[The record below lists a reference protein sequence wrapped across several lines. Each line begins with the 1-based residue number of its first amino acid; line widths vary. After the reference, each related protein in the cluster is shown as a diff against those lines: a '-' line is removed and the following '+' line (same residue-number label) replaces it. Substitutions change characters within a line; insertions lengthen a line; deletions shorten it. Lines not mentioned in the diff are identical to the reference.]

1 MNTDSTNVLYQKIGV
16 TIEKLALDLLSK
28 NVGDRIQPISQ
39 YQEDFAVSRGTIQNA
54 IRYLEEA
61 GAVNLTHHGHQ
72 GTYIAGLDYGKLQ
85 ENCLRKG
92 LMGIMPLPYS
102 ATYEGFAT
110 AIYEQLKDLRF
121 NMAYARGAAGRIDLV
136 VSGAY
141 QFAVSS
147 QYAAEYAIDSGKEIE
162 VVLNFGTGSFLSQ
175 HVLLLR
181 DVTMDGIVDGMRV
194 AYDSDSLDQSKITQN
209 LVKGKKVELVG
220 IRTQQTIAALR
231 AGIIDAG
238 VWNYDDILENHHL
251 EELKVVFLDA
261 SEYNKLFST
270 AVLLVRKDGGYLKEV
285 LKKYINVKQ
294 TMEILEDVRNGRRT
308 PSY

>member
-54 IRYLEEA
+54 IRYLEKA

-209 LVKGKKVELVG
+209 LVKGKQVELVG

>member
-209 LVKGKKVELVG
+209 LVKGKQVELVG

-261 SEYNKLFST
+261 SEYNKMFST

-285 LKKYINVKQ
+285 LKKYINVKE

>member
-1 MNTDSTNVLYQKIGV
+1 MNTDSTNILYQKIGV

-209 LVKGKKVELVG
+209 LVKGKQVELVG

>member
-1 MNTDSTNVLYQKIGV
+1 MNTDSTNVLYHKIGV

>member
-39 YQEDFAVSRGTIQNA
+39 YREDFAVSRGTIQNA

-209 LVKGKKVELVG
+209 LVKGKQVELVG

>member
-1 MNTDSTNVLYQKIGV
+1 MHTDSTNVLYQKIGV

>member
-1 MNTDSTNVLYQKIGV
+1 MNTDSTNILYQKIGV

-54 IRYLEEA
+54 IRYLEGA

>member
-1 MNTDSTNVLYQKIGV
+1 MNTDSTNILYQKIGV

-251 EELKVVFLDA
+251 GELKVVFLDA

-285 LKKYINVKQ
+285 LKKHINVKE

>member
-181 DVTMDGIVDGMRV
+181 DVTMYGIVDGMRV

>member
-1 MNTDSTNVLYQKIGV
+1 M

>member
-1 MNTDSTNVLYQKIGV
+1 MNTVSTNVLYQKIGV

>member
-85 ENCLRKG
+85 ENCLRQG

-102 ATYEGFAT
+102 VTYEGFAT
-110 AIYEQLKDLRF
+110 AMYEQLKNLRF

-181 DVTMDGIVDGMRV
+181 DSTRDGIVDGMRV

-209 LVKGKKVELVG
+209 LVKGKQVELVS

-285 LKKYINVKQ
+285 LKKHINVKE

>member
-261 SEYNKLFST
+261 SEDNKLFST

>member
-121 NMAYARGAAGRIDLV
+121 NLAYARGAAGRIDLV

>member
-209 LVKGKKVELVG
+209 LVKGKQVELVG

-261 SEYNKLFST
+261 SEYNKMFST

>member
-181 DVTMDGIVDGMRV
+181 DVTMDGIVASNSSGV
-194 AYDSDSLDQSKITQN
+194 SK
-209 LVKGKKVELVG
+209 
-220 IRTQQTIAALR
+220 A
-231 AGIIDAG
+231 
-238 VWNYDDILENHHL
+238 
-251 EELKVVFLDA
+251 
-261 SEYNKLFST
+261 
-270 AVLLVRKDGGYLKEV
+270 
-285 LKKYINVKQ
+285 
-294 TMEILEDVRNGRRT
+294 M
-308 PSY
+308 

>member
-39 YQEDFAVSRGTIQNA
+39 QQEDFAVSRGTIQNA

>member
-209 LVKGKKVELVG
+209 LVKGKQVELVG

>member
-162 VVLNFGTGSFLSQ
+162 VVLNFGTGSILSQ

>member
-209 LVKGKKVELVG
+209 LVKGKQVELVG
-220 IRTQQTIAALR
+220 IRTQHTIAALR

>member
-181 DVTMDGIVDGMRV
+181 DVTMDGIVDGMRG

>member
-175 HVLLLR
+175 HVLLFR

>member
-54 IRYLEEA
+54 IRYLEKA

>member
-251 EELKVVFLDA
+251 EELKVVFLGA
-261 SEYNKLFST
+261 SEYNRLFST

>member
-209 LVKGKKVELVG
+209 LVKGKQVELVG

-238 VWNYDDILENHHL
+238 VWNYDDIFENHHL

>member
-285 LKKYINVKQ
+285 LKKYVKQ

>member
-1 MNTDSTNVLYQKIGV
+1 MNTDSTNILYQKIGV

-285 LKKYINVKQ
+285 LKQYIDVKQ
-294 TMEILEDVRNGRRT
+294 PIEILEDVRNGRRT

>member
-194 AYDSDSLDQSKITQN
+194 AYDSDSLDQSKITPN